1 MKSRTWI
8 IIGIIIIGII
18 AASAFVMQ
26 STNSVGVTIDTNGSY
41 TTVKISSIFSTPV
54 GMKDEMHQK
63 AAEQIIESNSTVES
77 IGNDMN
83 AIAKKYNYTATVT
96 INSQFGTNQL
106 PMPATVSGTSMVPTL
121 KDGQSIIVLKTKD
134 YKVDDIVVA
143 IHPDYG
149 LIVKRLKKIEDNR
162 VYLMSDNRNVEYF
175 TTEKNLGNGLV
186 EIDTFKKT
194 PLDTWLPRENIVGVV
209 KIY

>member
-1 MKSRTWI
+1 LKSRTWI

-26 STNSVGVTIDTNGSY
+26 STNSVGVTIDTNGSE
-41 TTVKISSIFSTPV
+41 TTVKISSIFITPV
-54 GMKDEMHQK
+54 GMNDEMQQK

-134 YKVDDIVVA
+134 YNVDDIVVA

-175 TTEKNLGNGLV
+175 TTEKNLGNGFV

>member
-1 MKSRTWI
+1 LKSRTWL

-18 AASAFVMQ
+18 AASAFAMQ
-26 STNSVGVTIDTNGSY
+26 NTNSVGVTIDTNGTD
-41 TTVKISSIFSTPV
+41 TTVKISSLFTTPT
-54 GMKDEMHQK
+54 GMKDEMQQK
-63 AAEQIIESNSTVES
+63 ASEQIIEANSTVES

-121 KDGQSIIVLKTKD
+121 KDGQSIVVLKTKD

-143 IHPDYG
+143 THPDYG
-149 LIVKRLKKIEDNR
+149 LIVKRLKKIEANR

-175 TTEKNLGNGLV
+175 TTQKNLGNGV
-186 EIDTFKKT
+186 IEVDTYKKT

>member
-26 STNSVGVTIDTNGSY
+26 STNSVGVTIDTNGSD
-41 TTVKISSIFSTPV
+41 TTVKISSIFITPV
-54 GMKDEMHQK
+54 GMKDEMQQK

-143 IHPDYG
+143 THPDYG

-186 EIDTFKKT
+186 EIDTYKKT

>member
-1 MKSRTWI
+1 M
-8 IIGIIIIGII
+8 IGII
-18 AASAFVMQ
+18 ATSAFYVVQ
-26 STNSVGVTIDTNGSY
+26 SINNVSVTIDTNGSDL
-41 TTVKISSIFSTPV
+41 TVKTSSLFSTPEQ
-54 GMKDEMHQK
+54 MTLEMQNK
-63 AAEQIIESNSTVES
+63 ASSQLMEPNSTVES
-77 IGNDMN
+77 IGNDMK

-96 INSQFGTNQL
+96 IKSQFGTNQL

-121 KDGQSIIVLKTKD
+121 KDGQEIIVLKTTD

-143 IHPDYG
+143 THPDYG
-149 LIVKRLKKIEDNR
+149 LIVKRLKKIEGNR

-175 TTEKNLGNGLV
+175 TTQKNLGNGLI
-186 EIDTFKKT
+186 EIDTYKKT

>member
-26 STNSVGVTIDTNGSY
+26 STNSVGVTIDTNGSE
-41 TTVKISSIFSTPV
+41 TTVKISSIFITPV
-54 GMKDEMHQK
+54 GMKDEMQQK